1 MKRGLGLAVL
11 AGALAACASAPGALP
26 ATFTPAAVAERVST
40 SAFPTLPPPYTATF
54 TPTPSATPTIT
65 PTPFPSLTP
74 SATPSVTPQAVARPL
89 TSGGCC
95 VQPFFSADSNEVW
108 FIDKP
113 PGQPAGVWGVPLT
126 GGPARL
132 VTQQLGAFSPD
143 MQWVA
148 YPENGSTWV
157 ADLTIGTRW
166 RLTAAAGRAVMFSP
180 DKAQAAWQV
189 ASSSLNFDRRLVEFW
204 VGASQGETARK
215 VGQLVAGGLAGWLND
230 GHTLI
235 VTGRESLDTEP
246 LIGLL
251 DTRTDTLTPL
261 LRQGNV
267 RGLTLSPDGA
277 WLAYQVAFSG
287 QSERDGLWLAPVDAS
302 APPTRLALFGA
313 YRWRDTN
320 RLLVIPLEPGQPL
333 QVWQVTAP
341 TATARPLTTANQ
353 TPLPIAQ
360 GDWTVSPDGAWLAFV
375 SAQDRNIYVLRLP

>member
-1 MKRGLGLAVL
+1 MKRALGLVAL

-26 ATFTPAAVAERVST
+26 ATFTPAPVAERVST
-40 SAFPTLPPPYTATF
+40 SAFPTLPPPYTATL
-54 TPTPSATPTIT
+54 TPTPSATPTVT
-65 PTPFPSLTP
+65 PTPTP
-74 SATPSVTPQAVARPL
+74 SATATTPPRPTPL

-95 VQPFFSADSNEVW
+95 VQPFFSPNSGEVW

-148 YPENGSTWV
+148 YPQNGSTWV
-157 ADLTIGTRW
+157 NDLTTGARW
-166 RLTAAAGRAVMFSP
+166 RLTAAAGRAVIFSP

-204 VGASQGETARK
+204 VGAAQGETARK

-230 GHTLI
+230 GHSLI

-287 QSERDGLWLAPVDAS
+287 QTERDGLWLAPVDAS
-302 APPTRLALFGA
+302 TPPTRLTLFGA
-313 YRWRDTN
+313 YRWRDAN
-320 RLLVIPLEPGQPL
+320 RLLVIPLQPGQPL

-341 TATARPLTTANQ
+341 SASARPLTYA
-353 TPLPIAQ
+353 PLPIAQ